1 MDAVDYAASRQVD
14 VWYGPGWLKNSGGIV
29 GLLTHRKC
37 QLELEDGRLI
47 LKKGRIIVFES
58 LIQNV
63 KVRGLFRNFGGLTLQ
78 VNEKDYTILFY
89 KPFYPVSPD
98 MKASLATKW
107 QQRLLGA
114 GATEF

>member
-1 MDAVDYAASRQVD
+1 MKDIDHIASGQID

-37 QLELEDGRLI
+37 QLELEGERLT
-47 LKKGRIIVFES
+47 LKKGKIIVFET

-63 KVRGLFRNFGGLTLQ
+63 KVHGLYKNFGGLTLQ
-78 VNEKDYTILFY
+78 VNGKDYTILFY
-89 KPFYPVSPD
+89 KPFYPMSPD
-98 MKASLATKW
+98 MKASLTTKW

-114 GATEF
+114 GATES